1 MKNLFLTK
9 HKYSLLSLL
18 LFLAVITFFV
28 GSRPTKTNIAA
39 REVFSAA
46 RIIRIAFADKGSYW
60 GLSNN
65 FLKSNNILTNF
76 RYYDNQL
83 VNVLGKPVLIGSGET
98 AEVSMPGDK
107 SFDVVY
113 TDLSAKEC
121 IKLSSYRPEQSE
133 TLGLLRM
140 TIVGNKTQVFEWSEN
155 ANRLPVEQHKAK
167 SICSEHSKVIWTF
180 E

>member
-1 MKNLFLTK
+1 MKSLFFAK
-9 HKYSLLSLL
+9 HKYSFLSFL
-18 LFLAVITFFV
+18 LFLAVIIFFV

-39 REVFSAA
+39 REVFSVAKT
-46 RIIRIAFADKGSYW
+46 IRMSFADKGSYW

-76 RYYDNQL
+76 RYHDNQL
-83 VNVLGKPVLIGSGET
+83 VNVLGKPVLIGSGEK

-121 IKLSSYRPEQSE
+121 VKLSSYRPEQSE
-133 TLGLLRM
+133 TLALLRI
-140 TIVGNKTQVFEWSEN
+140 TVIGSRTQVFEWSEN
-155 ANRLPVEQHKAK
+155 ANRLPVEQRKAK